1 MVNLKLTISI
11 ETAVKAILKNRRR
24 SFLTVIGIIVG
35 IAAVITIMTVGRGY
49 EKYSLKQLLDSDDIK
64 NNRTSITF
72 SPEDEDNFNKSSFN
86 FFNERDLD
94 LIRSIPGVSKVNYQ
108 VESPDK
114 IYRQRSVLVDSST
127 QNEKVHLVNGAGNKV
142 DDGKDLSKSDIGN
155 KVVTIS
161 DNLAKRLFPGLKSAT
176 DAVGKTVE
184 IDNESFLIQGI
195 FGFNVS
201 DNVQIEMNKETY
213 LNYFRGT
220 DKKNIQ
226 ITVPSKQNIASVA
239 LKVIDVLSQK
249 GSMKNLGNYSYSNSA
264 ALTDSIS
271 STLRM
276 LTLIVTF
283 IAGISLFISG
293 VGVMNM
299 VYTSISER
307 IKEIGIRRALGATGK
322 AIQLQ
327 FLLEGL
333 MLTLF
338 GGIIGYSL
346 GEFFAFIISKAM
358 RFDFSFDPFVAFLAM
373 GISIL
378 VGLVFSYIPSKSA
391 SQKDVVELIK

>member
-1 MVNLKLTISI
+1 MKLTISI
-11 ETAVKAILKNRRR
+11 ETAIKAILKNRRR
-24 SFLTVIGIIVG
+24 SFLTVIGIVVG

-49 EKYSLKQLLDSDDIK
+49 EKYSIKQLLNSDDIK

-72 SPEDEDNFNKSSFN
+72 SPEDEDNFNKSSFSY
-86 FFNERDLD
+86 FNEHDLD
-94 LIRSIPGVSKVNYQ
+94 LIRSVPGVSAVNYQ

-114 IYRQRSVLVDSST
+114 IYRERSVLIDNGT
-127 QNEKVHLVNGAGNKV
+127 QNEKIHLVNGSGIKV
-142 DDGKDLSKSDIGN
+142 DNGKNLSKSDIGN

-161 DNLAKRLFPGLKSAT
+161 DNLAKKLFPNSKNDGA
-176 DAVGKTVE
+176 AVGKTIE
-184 IDNESFLIQGI
+184 IDNESFLIEGV

-201 DNVQIEMNKETY
+201 DNIQIEMNKETY
-213 LNYFRGT
+213 LNYYRGT

-226 ITVPSKQNIASVA
+226 ITVPSTQNISRIA
-239 LKVIDVLSQK
+239 LKVVDVLSKQ
-249 GSMKNLGNYSYSNSA
+249 GSVKNLGSYNYSNSA

-271 STLRM
+271 STLQM
-276 LTLIVTF
+276 LTLIVAF

-307 IKEIGIRRALGATGK
+307 IKEIGIRRALGATRQ
-322 AIQLQ
+322 AIQSQ

-338 GGIIGYSL
+338 GGIIGYIL
-346 GEFFAFIISKAM
+346 GEFFAFVISRAM
-358 RFDFSFDPFVAFLAM
+358 KFDFSFDPFVAFLAM
-373 GISIL
+373 GISVL

-391 SQKDVVELIK
+391 SQKDIIELIK

>member
-1 MVNLKLTISI
+1 MKLTISI
-11 ETAVKAILKNRRR
+11 ETAIKAILKNRRR
-24 SFLTVIGIIVG
+24 SFLTVIGIVVG

-49 EKYSLKQLLDSDDIK
+49 EKYSIKQLLNSDDIK

-72 SPEDEDNFNKSSFN
+72 SPEDEDNFNKSSFSY
-86 FFNERDLD
+86 FNEHDLD
-94 LIRSIPGVSKVNYQ
+94 LIRSVPGVSAVNYQ

-114 IYRQRSVLVDSST
+114 IYRERSVSIDNGT
-127 QNEKVHLVNGAGNKV
+127 QNEKIHLVNGSGIKV
-142 DDGKDLSKSDIGN
+142 DNGKNLSKSDIGN

-161 DNLAKRLFPGLKSAT
+161 DNLAKKLFPNSKNDGA
-176 DAVGKTVE
+176 AVGKTIE
-184 IDNESFLIQGI
+184 IDNESFLIEGV

-201 DNVQIEMNKETY
+201 DNIQIEMNKETY
-213 LNYFRGT
+213 LSYYRGT

-226 ITVPSKQNIASVA
+226 ITVPSKQNISSIA
-239 LKVIDVLSQK
+239 LKVVDVLSKQ
-249 GSMKNLGNYSYSNSA
+249 GSVKNLGSYNYSNSA

-271 STLRM
+271 STLQM
-276 LTLIVTF
+276 LTLIVAF

-307 IKEIGIRRALGATGK
+307 IKEIGIRRALGATRQ
-322 AIQLQ
+322 AIQSQ

-338 GGIIGYSL
+338 GGIIGYIL
-346 GEFFAFIISKAM
+346 GEFFAFVISRAM
-358 RFDFSFDPFVAFLAM
+358 KFDFSFDPFVAFLAM
-373 GISIL
+373 GISVL
-378 VGLVFSYIPSKSA
+378 VGPVSYTHLTLPTKA
-391 SQKDVVELIK
+391 

>member
-1 MVNLKLTISI
+1 MKLTISI
-11 ETAVKAILKNRRR
+11 ETAIKAILKNRRR
-24 SFLTVIGIIVG
+24 SFLTVIGIVVG

-49 EKYSLKQLLDSDDIK
+49 EKYSIKQLLNSDDIK

-72 SPEDEDNFNKSSFN
+72 SPEDEDNFNKSSFSY
-86 FFNERDLD
+86 FNEHDLD
-94 LIRSIPGVSKVNYQ
+94 LIRSVPGVFAVNYQ

-114 IYRQRSVLVDSST
+114 IYRERSVSIDNGT
-127 QNEKVHLVNGAGNKV
+127 QNEKIHLVNGSGIKV
-142 DDGKDLSKSDIGN
+142 DNGKNLSKSDIGN

-161 DNLAKRLFPGLKSAT
+161 DKLAKKLFPNSKNDGA
-176 DAVGKTVE
+176 AVGKTIE
-184 IDNESFLIQGI
+184 IDNESFLIEGV

-201 DNVQIEMNKETY
+201 DNIQIEMNKETY
-213 LNYFRGT
+213 LNYYRGT
-220 DKKNIQ
+220 DKKNTQ
-226 ITVPSKQNIASVA
+226 ITVPSKQNISSIA
-239 LKVIDVLSQK
+239 LKVVDVLSKQ
-249 GSMKNLGNYSYSNSA
+249 GSVKNLGSYNYSNSA

-271 STLRM
+271 STLQM
-276 LTLIVTF
+276 LTLIVAF

-307 IKEIGIRRALGATGK
+307 IKEIGIRRALGATRQ
-322 AIQLQ
+322 AIQSQ

-338 GGIIGYSL
+338 GGIIGYIL
-346 GEFFAFIISKAM
+346 GEFFAFVISRAM
-358 RFDFSFDPFVAFLAM
+358 KFDFSFDPFVAFLAM
-373 GISIL
+373 GISVL

-391 SQKDVVELIK
+391 SQKDIIELIK

>member
-1 MVNLKLTISI
+1 MKLTISI
-11 ETAVKAILKNRRR
+11 ETAIKAILKNRRR
-24 SFLTVIGIIVG
+24 SFLTVIGIVVG

-49 EKYSLKQLLDSDDIK
+49 EKYSIKQLLNSDDIK

-72 SPEDEDNFNKSSFN
+72 SPEDEDNFNKSSFSY
-86 FFNERDLD
+86 FNEHDLD
-94 LIRSIPGVSKVNYQ
+94 LIRSVPGVSAVNYQ

-114 IYRQRSVLVDSST
+114 IYRERSVSIDNGT
-127 QNEKVHLVNGAGNKV
+127 QNEKIHLVNGSGIKV
-142 DDGKDLSKSDIGN
+142 DNGKNLSKSDIGN
-155 KVVTIS
+155 KVITIS
-161 DNLAKRLFPGLKSAT
+161 DNLAKKLFPNSKNDGA
-176 DAVGKTVE
+176 AVGKTIE
-184 IDNESFLIQGI
+184 IDNESFLIEGV

-201 DNVQIEMNKETY
+201 DNIQIEMNKETY
-213 LNYFRGT
+213 LSYYRGT

-226 ITVPSKQNIASVA
+226 ITVPSKQNISSIA
-239 LKVIDVLSQK
+239 LKVVDVLSKQ
-249 GSMKNLGNYSYSNSA
+249 GSVKNLGSYNYSNSA

-271 STLRM
+271 STLQM
-276 LTLIVTF
+276 LTLIVAF

-307 IKEIGIRRALGATGK
+307 IKEIGIRRALGATRQ
-322 AIQLQ
+322 AIQSQ

-338 GGIIGYSL
+338 GGIIGYIL
-346 GEFFAFIISKAM
+346 GEFFAFVISRAM
-358 RFDFSFDPFVAFLAM
+358 KFDFSFDPFVAFLAM
-373 GISIL
+373 GISVL

-391 SQKDVVELIK
+391 SQKDIIELIK

>member
-1 MVNLKLTISI
+1 MKLTISI
-11 ETAVKAILKNRRR
+11 ETAIKAILKNRRR
-24 SFLTVIGIIVG
+24 SFLTVIGIVVG

-49 EKYSLKQLLDSDDIK
+49 EKYSIKQLLNSDDIK

-72 SPEDEDNFNKSSFN
+72 SPEDEDNFNKSSFSY
-86 FFNERDLD
+86 FNEHDLD
-94 LIRSIPGVSKVNYQ
+94 LIRSVPGVSAVNYQ

-114 IYRQRSVLVDSST
+114 IYRERSVSIDNGT
-127 QNEKVHLVNGAGNKV
+127 QNEKIHLVNGSGIKV
-142 DDGKDLSKSDIGN
+142 DNGKNLSKSDIGN

-161 DNLAKRLFPGLKSAT
+161 DNLAKKLFPNSKNDGA
-176 DAVGKTVE
+176 AVGKTIE
-184 IDNESFLIQGI
+184 IDNESFLIEGV

-201 DNVQIEMNKETY
+201 DNIQIEMNKETY
-213 LNYFRGT
+213 LNYYRGT

-226 ITVPSKQNIASVA
+226 ITVPSKQNISSIA
-239 LKVIDVLSQK
+239 LKVVDVLSKQ
-249 GSMKNLGNYSYSNSA
+249 GSVKNLGSYNYSNSA

-271 STLRM
+271 STLQV
-276 LTLIVTF
+276 LTLIVAF

-307 IKEIGIRRALGATGK
+307 IKEIGIRRALGATRQ
-322 AIQLQ
+322 AIQSQ

-338 GGIIGYSL
+338 GGIIGYIL
-346 GEFFAFIISKAM
+346 GEFFAFVISRAM
-358 RFDFSFDPFVAFLAM
+358 KFDFSFDPFVAFLAM
-373 GISIL
+373 GISVL

-391 SQKDVVELIK
+391 SQKDIIELIK

>member
-1 MVNLKLTISI
+1 MKLTISI
-11 ETAVKAILKNRRR
+11 ETAIKAILKNRRR
-24 SFLTVIGIIVG
+24 SFLTVIGIVVG

-49 EKYSLKQLLDSDDIK
+49 EKYSIKQLLNSDDIK

-72 SPEDEDNFNKSSFN
+72 SPEDEDNFNKSSFSY
-86 FFNERDLD
+86 FNEHDLD
-94 LIRSIPGVSKVNYQ
+94 LIRSVPGVSAVNYQ

-114 IYRQRSVLVDSST
+114 IYRERSVSIDNGT
-127 QNEKVHLVNGAGNKV
+127 QNEKIHLVNGSGIKV
-142 DDGKDLSKSDIGN
+142 DNGKNLSKSDIGN

-161 DNLAKRLFPGLKSAT
+161 DNLAKKLFPNSKNDGA
-176 DAVGKTVE
+176 AVGKTIE
-184 IDNESFLIQGI
+184 IDNESFLIEGV

-201 DNVQIEMNKETY
+201 DNIQIEMNKETY
-213 LNYFRGT
+213 LNYYRGT

-226 ITVPSKQNIASVA
+226 ITVPSKQNISSIA
-239 LKVIDVLSQK
+239 LKVVDVLSKQ
-249 GSMKNLGNYSYSNSA
+249 GSVKNLGSYNYSNSA

-271 STLRM
+271 STLQM
-276 LTLIVTF
+276 LTLIVAF

-307 IKEIGIRRALGATGK
+307 IKEIGIRRALGATRQ
-322 AIQLQ
+322 AIQSQ

-338 GGIIGYSL
+338 GGIIGYIL
-346 GEFFAFIISKAM
+346 GEFFAFVISRAM
-358 RFDFSFDPFVAFLAM
+358 KFDFSFDPFVAFLAM
-373 GISIL
+373 GISVL

-391 SQKDVVELIK
+391 SQKDIIELIK

>member
-1 MVNLKLTISI
+1 MKLTISI
-11 ETAVKAILKNRRR
+11 ETAIKAILKNRRR
-24 SFLTVIGIIVG
+24 SFLTVIGIVVG

-49 EKYSLKQLLDSDDIK
+49 EKYSIKQLLNSDDIK

-72 SPEDEDNFNKSSFN
+72 SPEDEDNFNKSSFSY
-86 FFNERDLD
+86 FNEHDLD
-94 LIRSIPGVSKVNYQ
+94 LIRSVPGVSAVNYQ

-114 IYRQRSVLVDSST
+114 IYRERSVSIDNGT
-127 QNEKVHLVNGAGNKV
+127 QNEKIHLVNGSGIKV
-142 DDGKDLSKSDIGN
+142 DNGKNLSKSDIGN

-161 DNLAKRLFPGLKSAT
+161 DNLAKKLFPNSKNDGA
-176 DAVGKTVE
+176 AVGKTIE
-184 IDNESFLIQGI
+184 IDNESFLIEGV

-201 DNVQIEMNKETY
+201 DNIQIEMNKETY
-213 LNYFRGT
+213 LSYYRGT

-226 ITVPSKQNIASVA
+226 ITVPSKQNISSIA
-239 LKVIDVLSQK
+239 LKVVDVLSKQ
-249 GSMKNLGNYSYSNSA
+249 GSVKNLGSYNYSNSA

-271 STLRM
+271 STLQM
-276 LTLIVTF
+276 LTLIVAF

-307 IKEIGIRRALGATGK
+307 IKEIGIRRALGATRQ
-322 AIQLQ
+322 AIQSQ

-338 GGIIGYSL
+338 GGIIGYIL
-346 GEFFAFIISKAM
+346 GEFFAFVISRAM
-358 RFDFSFDPFVAFLAM
+358 KFDFSFDPFVAFLAM
-373 GISIL
+373 GISVL

-391 SQKDVVELIK
+391 SQKDIIELIK

>member
-1 MVNLKLTISI
+1 LKLTISI
-11 ETAVKAILKNRRR
+11 ETAIKAILKNRRR
-24 SFLTVIGIIVG
+24 SFLTVIGIVVG

-49 EKYSLKQLLDSDDIK
+49 EKYSIKQLLNSDDIK

-72 SPEDEDNFNKSSFN
+72 SPEDEDNFNKSSFSY
-86 FFNERDLD
+86 FNEHDLD
-94 LIRSIPGVSKVNYQ
+94 LIRSVPGVSAVNYQ

-114 IYRQRSVLVDSST
+114 IYRERSVSIDNGT
-127 QNEKVHLVNGAGNKV
+127 QNEKIHLVNGSGIKV
-142 DDGKDLSKSDIGN
+142 DNGKNLSKSDIGN

-161 DNLAKRLFPGLKSAT
+161 DNLAKKLFPNSKNDGA
-176 DAVGKTVE
+176 AVGKTIE
-184 IDNESFLIQGI
+184 IDNESFLIEGV

-201 DNVQIEMNKETY
+201 DNIQIEMNKETY
-213 LNYFRGT
+213 LSYYRGT

-226 ITVPSKQNIASVA
+226 ITVPSKQNISSIA
-239 LKVIDVLSQK
+239 LKVVDVLSKQ
-249 GSMKNLGNYSYSNSA
+249 GSVKNLGSYNYSNSA

-271 STLRM
+271 STLQM
-276 LTLIVTF
+276 LTLIVAF

-307 IKEIGIRRALGATGK
+307 IKEIGIRRALGATRQ
-322 AIQLQ
+322 AIQSQ

-338 GGIIGYSL
+338 GGIIGYIL
-346 GEFFAFIISKAM
+346 GEFFAFVISRAM
-358 RFDFSFDPFVAFLAM
+358 KFDFSFDPFVAFLAM
-373 GISIL
+373 GISVL

-391 SQKDVVELIK
+391 SQKDIIELIK

>member
-1 MVNLKLTISI
+1 MKLTISI
-11 ETAVKAILKNRRR
+11 ETAIKAILKNRRR
-24 SFLTVIGIIVG
+24 SFLTVIGIVVG

-49 EKYSLKQLLDSDDIK
+49 EKYSIKQLLNSDDIK

-72 SPEDEDNFNKSSFN
+72 SPEDEDNFNKSSFSY
-86 FFNERDLD
+86 FNEHDLD
-94 LIRSIPGVSKVNYQ
+94 LIRSVPGVSAVNYQ

-114 IYRQRSVLVDSST
+114 IYRERSVSIDNGT
-127 QNEKVHLVNGAGNKV
+127 QNEKIHLVNGSGIKV
-142 DDGKDLSKSDIGN
+142 DNGKNLSKSDIGN

-161 DNLAKRLFPGLKSAT
+161 DNLAKKLFPNSKNDGA
-176 DAVGKTVE
+176 AVGKTIE
-184 IDNESFLIQGI
+184 IDNESFLIEGV

-201 DNVQIEMNKETY
+201 DNIQIEMNKETY
-213 LNYFRGT
+213 LSYYRGT

-226 ITVPSKQNIASVA
+226 ITVPSKQNISSIA
-239 LKVIDVLSQK
+239 LKVVDVLSKQ
-249 GSMKNLGNYSYSNSA
+249 GSVKNLGSYNYSNSA

-271 STLRM
+271 STLQM
-276 LTLIVTF
+276 LTLIVAF

-307 IKEIGIRRALGATGK
+307 IKEIGIRRALGATRQ
-322 AIQLQ
+322 AIQSQ

-338 GGIIGYSL
+338 GGIIGYTL
-346 GEFFAFIISKAM
+346 GEFFAFVISRAM
-358 RFDFSFDPFVAFLAM
+358 KFDFSFDPFVAFLAM
-373 GISIL
+373 GISVL

-391 SQKDVVELIK
+391 SQKDIIELIK

>member
-1 MVNLKLTISI
+1 MKLTISI
-11 ETAVKAILKNRRR
+11 ETAIKAILKNRRR
-24 SFLTVIGIIVG
+24 SFLTVIGIVVG

-49 EKYSLKQLLDSDDIK
+49 EKYSIKQLLNSDDIK

-72 SPEDEDNFNKSSFN
+72 SPEDEDNFNKSSFSY
-86 FFNERDLD
+86 FNEHDLD
-94 LIRSIPGVSKVNYQ
+94 LIRSVPGVSAVNYQ

-114 IYRQRSVLVDSST
+114 IYRERSVSIDNGT
-127 QNEKVHLVNGAGNKV
+127 QNEKIHLVNGSGIKV
-142 DDGKDLSKSDIGN
+142 DNGKNLSKSDIGN

-161 DNLAKRLFPGLKSAT
+161 DNLAKKLFPNSKNDGA
-176 DAVGKTVE
+176 AVGKTIE
-184 IDNESFLIQGI
+184 IDNESFLIEGV

-201 DNVQIEMNKETY
+201 DNIQIEMNKETY
-213 LNYFRGT
+213 LNYYRGT

-226 ITVPSKQNIASVA
+226 ITVPSKQNISSIA
-239 LKVIDVLSQK
+239 LKVVDVLSKQ
-249 GSMKNLGNYSYSNSA
+249 GSVKNLGSYNYSNSA
-264 ALTDSIS
+264 ALTESIS
-271 STLRM
+271 STLQM
-276 LTLIVTF
+276 LTLIVAF

-307 IKEIGIRRALGATGK
+307 IKEIGIRRALGATRQ
-322 AIQLQ
+322 AIQSQ

-338 GGIIGYSL
+338 GGIIGYIL
-346 GEFFAFIISKAM
+346 GEFFAFVISRAM
-358 RFDFSFDPFVAFLAM
+358 KFDFSFDPFVAFLAM
-373 GISIL
+373 GISVL

-391 SQKDVVELIK
+391 SQKDIIELIK

>member
-1 MVNLKLTISI
+1 MKLTISI
-11 ETAVKAILKNRRR
+11 ETAIKAILKNRRR
-24 SFLTVIGIIVG
+24 SFLTVIGIVVG

-49 EKYSLKQLLDSDDIK
+49 EKYSIKQLLNSDDIK

-72 SPEDEDNFNKSSFN
+72 SPEDEDNFNKSSFSY
-86 FFNERDLD
+86 FNEHDLD
-94 LIRSIPGVSKVNYQ
+94 LIRSVPGVSAVNYQ

-114 IYRQRSVLVDSST
+114 IYRERSVSIDNGT
-127 QNEKVHLVNGAGNKV
+127 QNEKIHLVNGSGIKV
-142 DDGKDLSKSDIGN
+142 DNGKNLSKSDIGN

-161 DNLAKRLFPGLKSAT
+161 DNLAKKLFPNSKNDGA
-176 DAVGKTVE
+176 AVSKTIE
-184 IDNESFLIQGI
+184 IDNESFLIEGV

-201 DNVQIEMNKETY
+201 DNIQIEMNKETY
-213 LNYFRGT
+213 LSYYRGT

-226 ITVPSKQNIASVA
+226 ITVPSKQNISSIA
-239 LKVIDVLSQK
+239 LKVVDVLSKQ
-249 GSMKNLGNYSYSNSA
+249 GSVKNLGSYNYSNSA

-271 STLRM
+271 STLQM
-276 LTLIVTF
+276 LTLIVAF
-283 IAGISLFISG
+283 IAEISLFISG

-307 IKEIGIRRALGATGK
+307 IKEIGIRRALGATRQ
-322 AIQLQ
+322 AIQSQ

-338 GGIIGYSL
+338 GGIIGYIL
-346 GEFFAFIISKAM
+346 GEFFAFVISRAM
-358 RFDFSFDPFVAFLAM
+358 KFDFFFDPFVAFLAM
-373 GISIL
+373 GISVL

-391 SQKDVVELIK
+391 SQKDIIELIK

>member
-1 MVNLKLTISI
+1 MKLTISI
-11 ETAVKAILKNRRR
+11 ETAIKAILKNRRR
-24 SFLTVIGIIVG
+24 SFLTVIGIVVG

-49 EKYSLKQLLDSDDIK
+49 EKYSIKQLLNSDDIK

-72 SPEDEDNFNKSSFN
+72 SPEDEDNFNKSSFSY
-86 FFNERDLD
+86 FNEHDLD
-94 LIRSIPGVSKVNYQ
+94 LIRSVPGVSAVNYQ

-114 IYRQRSVLVDSST
+114 IYRERSVSIDNGT
-127 QNEKVHLVNGAGNKV
+127 QNEKIHLVNGSGIKV
-142 DDGKDLSKSDIGN
+142 DNGKNLSKSDIGN

-161 DNLAKRLFPGLKSAT
+161 DNLAKKLFPNSKNDGT
-176 DAVGKTVE
+176 AVGKTIE
-184 IDNESFLIQGI
+184 IDNESFLIEGV

-201 DNVQIEMNKETY
+201 DNIQIEMNKETY
-213 LNYFRGT
+213 LSYYRGT

-226 ITVPSKQNIASVA
+226 ITVPSKQNISSIA
-239 LKVIDVLSQK
+239 LKVVDVLSKQ
-249 GSMKNLGNYSYSNSA
+249 GSVKNLGSYNYSNSA

-271 STLRM
+271 STLQM
-276 LTLIVTF
+276 LTLIVAF

-307 IKEIGIRRALGATGK
+307 IKEIGIRRALGATRQ
-322 AIQLQ
+322 AIQSQ

-338 GGIIGYSL
+338 GGIIGYIL
-346 GEFFAFIISKAM
+346 GEFFAFVISRAM
-358 RFDFSFDPFVAFLAM
+358 KFDFSFDPFVAFLAM
-373 GISIL
+373 GISVL

-391 SQKDVVELIK
+391 SQKDIIELIK

>member
-1 MVNLKLTISI
+1 MKLTISI
-11 ETAVKAILKNRRR
+11 ETAIKAILKNRRR
-24 SFLTVIGIIVG
+24 SFLTVIGIVVG

-49 EKYSLKQLLDSDDIK
+49 EKYSIKQLLNSDDIK

-72 SPEDEDNFNKSSFN
+72 SPEDEDNFNKSSFSY
-86 FFNERDLD
+86 FNEHDLD
-94 LIRSIPGVSKVNYQ
+94 LIRSVPGVSAVNYQ

-114 IYRQRSVLVDSST
+114 IYRERSVLIDNGT
-127 QNEKVHLVNGAGNKV
+127 QNEKIHLVNGSGIKV
-142 DDGKDLSKSDIGN
+142 DNGKNLSKSDIGN

-161 DNLAKRLFPGLKSAT
+161 DNLAKKLFPNSKNDGA
-176 DAVGKTVE
+176 AVGKTIE
-184 IDNESFLIQGI
+184 IDNESFLIEGV

-201 DNVQIEMNKETY
+201 DNIQIEMNKETY
-213 LNYFRGT
+213 LNYYRGT

-226 ITVPSKQNIASVA
+226 ITVPSKQNISSIA
-239 LKVIDVLSQK
+239 LKVVDVLSKQ
-249 GSMKNLGNYSYSNSA
+249 GSVKNLGSYNYSNSA

-271 STLRM
+271 STLQM
-276 LTLIVTF
+276 LTLIVAF

-307 IKEIGIRRALGATGK
+307 IKEIGIRRALGATRQ
-322 AIQLQ
+322 AIQSQ

-338 GGIIGYSL
+338 GGIIGYIL
-346 GEFFAFIISKAM
+346 GEFFAFVISRAM
-358 RFDFSFDPFVAFLAM
+358 KFDFSFDPFVAFLAM
-373 GISIL
+373 GISVL

-391 SQKDVVELIK
+391 SQKDIIELIK

>member
-1 MVNLKLTISI
+1 MKLTISI
-11 ETAVKAILKNRRR
+11 ETAIKAILKNRRR
-24 SFLTVIGIIVG
+24 SFLTVIGIVVG

-49 EKYSLKQLLDSDDIK
+49 EKYSIKQLLNSDDIK

-72 SPEDEDNFNKSSFN
+72 SPEDEDNFNKSSFSY
-86 FFNERDLD
+86 FNEHDLD
-94 LIRSIPGVSKVNYQ
+94 LIRSVPGVSAVNYQ

-114 IYRQRSVLVDSST
+114 IYRERSVSIDNGT
-127 QNEKVHLVNGAGNKV
+127 QNEKIHLVNGSGIKV
-142 DDGKDLSKSDIGN
+142 DNGKNLSKSDIGN

-161 DNLAKRLFPGLKSAT
+161 DNLAKKIFPNSKNDGA
-176 DAVGKTVE
+176 AVGKTIE
-184 IDNESFLIQGI
+184 IDNESFLIEGV

-201 DNVQIEMNKETY
+201 DNIQIEMNKETY
-213 LNYFRGT
+213 LSYYRGT

-226 ITVPSKQNIASVA
+226 ITVPSKQNISSIA
-239 LKVIDVLSQK
+239 LKVVDVLSKQ
-249 GSMKNLGNYSYSNSA
+249 GSVKNLGSYNYSNSA

-271 STLRM
+271 STLQM
-276 LTLIVTF
+276 LTLIVAF

-307 IKEIGIRRALGATGK
+307 IKEIGIRRALGATRQ
-322 AIQLQ
+322 AIQSQ

-338 GGIIGYSL
+338 GGIIGYTL
-346 GEFFAFIISKAM
+346 GEFFAFVISRAM
-358 RFDFSFDPFVAFLAM
+358 KFDFSFDPFVAFLAM
-373 GISIL
+373 GISVL

-391 SQKDVVELIK
+391 SQKDIIELIK

>member
-1 MVNLKLTISI
+1 MKLTISI
-11 ETAVKAILKNRRR
+11 ETAIKAILKNRRR
-24 SFLTVIGIIVG
+24 SFLTVIGIVVG

-49 EKYSLKQLLDSDDIK
+49 EKYSIKQLLNIDDIK

-72 SPEDEDNFNKSSFN
+72 SPEDEDNFNKSSFSY
-86 FFNERDLD
+86 FNEHDLD
-94 LIRSIPGVSKVNYQ
+94 LIRSVPGVSAVNYQ

-114 IYRQRSVLVDSST
+114 IYRERSVSIDNGT
-127 QNEKVHLVNGAGNKV
+127 QNEKIHLVNGSGIKV
-142 DDGKDLSKSDIGN
+142 DNGKNLSKSDIGN

-161 DNLAKRLFPGLKSAT
+161 DNLAKKLFPNSKNDGA
-176 DAVGKTVE
+176 AVGKTIE
-184 IDNESFLIQGI
+184 IDNESFLIEGV

-201 DNVQIEMNKETY
+201 DNIQIEMNKETY
-213 LNYFRGT
+213 LNYYRGT

-226 ITVPSKQNIASVA
+226 ITVPSKQNISSIA
-239 LKVIDVLSQK
+239 LKVVDVLSKQ
-249 GSMKNLGNYSYSNSA
+249 GSVKNLGSYNYSNSA

-271 STLRM
+271 STLQM
-276 LTLIVTF
+276 LTLIVAF

-307 IKEIGIRRALGATGK
+307 IKEIGIRRALGATRQ
-322 AIQLQ
+322 AIQSQ

-338 GGIIGYSL
+338 GGIIGYIL
-346 GEFFAFIISKAM
+346 GEFFAFVISRAM
-358 RFDFSFDPFVAFLAM
+358 KFDFSFDPFVAFLAM
-373 GISIL
+373 GISVL

-391 SQKDVVELIK
+391 SQKDIIELIK

>member
-220 DKKNIQ
+220 DKKIF
-226 ITVPSKQNIASVA
+226 K
-239 LKVIDVLSQK
+239 
-249 GSMKNLGNYSYSNSA
+249 
-264 ALTDSIS
+264 
-271 STLRM
+271 
-276 LTLIVTF
+276 
-283 IAGISLFISG
+283 
-293 VGVMNM
+293 
-299 VYTSISER
+299 
-307 IKEIGIRRALGATGK
+307 
-322 AIQLQ
+322 LQ
-327 FLLEGL
+327 FLVN
-333 MLTLF
+333 
-338 GGIIGYSL
+338 
-346 GEFFAFIISKAM
+346 
-358 RFDFSFDPFVAFLAM
+358 R
-373 GISIL
+373 IL
-378 VGLVFSYIPSKSA
+378 LVLLLK
-391 SQKDVVELIK
+391 

>member
-1 MVNLKLTISI
+1 MKLTISI
-11 ETAVKAILKNRRR
+11 ETAIKAILKNRRR
-24 SFLTVIGIIVG
+24 SFLTVIGIVVG

-49 EKYSLKQLLDSDDIK
+49 EKYSIKQLLNSDDIK

-72 SPEDEDNFNKSSFN
+72 SPEDEDNFNKSSFSY
-86 FFNERDLD
+86 FNEHDLD
-94 LIRSIPGVSKVNYQ
+94 LIRSVPGVSAVNYQ

-114 IYRQRSVLVDSST
+114 IYRERSVSIDNGT
-127 QNEKVHLVNGAGNKV
+127 QNEKIHLVNGSGIKV
-142 DDGKDLSKSDIGN
+142 DNGKNLSKSDIGN

-161 DNLAKRLFPGLKSAT
+161 DNLAKKLFPNSKNDGA
-176 DAVGKTVE
+176 AVGKTIE
-184 IDNESFLIQGI
+184 IDNESFLIEGV

-201 DNVQIEMNKETY
+201 DNIQIEMNKETY
-213 LNYFRGT
+213 LSYYRGT

-226 ITVPSKQNIASVA
+226 ITVPSKQNISSIA
-239 LKVIDVLSQK
+239 LKVVDVLSKQ
-249 GSMKNLGNYSYSNSA
+249 GSVKNLGSYNYSNSA

-271 STLRM
+271 STLQM
-276 LTLIVTF
+276 LTLIVAF

-307 IKEIGIRRALGATGK
+307 IKEIGIRRALGATRQ
-322 AIQLQ
+322 AIQSQ

-338 GGIIGYSL
+338 GGIIGYIL
-346 GEFFAFIISKAM
+346 GEFFAFVISRAM
-358 RFDFSFDPFVAFLAM
+358 KFDFSFDPFVAFLAI
-373 GISIL
+373 GISVL

-391 SQKDVVELIK
+391 SQKDIIELIK

>member
-1 MVNLKLTISI
+1 M
-11 ETAVKAILKNRRR
+11 KNRRR
-24 SFLTVIGIIVG
+24 SFLTVIGIVVG

-49 EKYSLKQLLDSDDIK
+49 EKYSIKQLLNSDDIK

-72 SPEDEDNFNKSSFN
+72 SPEDEDNFNKSSFSY
-86 FFNERDLD
+86 FNEHDLD
-94 LIRSIPGVSKVNYQ
+94 LIRSVPGVSAVNYQ

-114 IYRQRSVLVDSST
+114 IYRERSVLIDNGT
-127 QNEKVHLVNGAGNKV
+127 QNEKIHLVNGSGIKV
-142 DDGKDLSKSDIGN
+142 DNGKNLSKSDIGN

-161 DNLAKRLFPGLKSAT
+161 DNLAKKLFPNSKNDGA
-176 DAVGKTVE
+176 AVGKTIE
-184 IDNESFLIQGI
+184 IDNESFLIEGV

-201 DNVQIEMNKETY
+201 DNIQIEMNKETY
-213 LNYFRGT
+213 LSYYRGT

-226 ITVPSKQNIASVA
+226 ITVPSKQNISSIA
-239 LKVIDVLSQK
+239 LKVVDVLSKQ
-249 GSMKNLGNYSYSNSA
+249 GSVKNLGSYNYSNSA

-271 STLRM
+271 STLQM
-276 LTLIVTF
+276 LTLIVAF

-307 IKEIGIRRALGATGK
+307 IKEIGIRRALGATRQ
-322 AIQLQ
+322 AIQSQ

-338 GGIIGYSL
+338 GGIIGYIL
-346 GEFFAFIISKAM
+346 GEFFAFVISRAM
-358 RFDFSFDPFVAFLAM
+358 KFDFSFDPFVAFLAM
-373 GISIL
+373 GISVL

-391 SQKDVVELIK
+391 SQKDIIELIK

>member
-1 MVNLKLTISI
+1 MKLTISI
-11 ETAVKAILKNRRR
+11 ETAIKAILKNRRR
-24 SFLTVIGIIVG
+24 SFLTVIGIVVG

-49 EKYSLKQLLDSDDIK
+49 EKYSIKQLLNSDDIK

-72 SPEDEDNFNKSSFN
+72 SPEDEDNFNKSSFSY
-86 FFNERDLD
+86 FNEHDLD
-94 LIRSIPGVSKVNYQ
+94 LIRSVPGVSAVNYQ

-114 IYRQRSVLVDSST
+114 IYRERSVLIDNGT
-127 QNEKVHLVNGAGNKV
+127 QNEKIHLVNGSGIKV
-142 DDGKDLSKSDIGN
+142 DNGKNLSKSDIGN

-161 DNLAKRLFPGLKSAT
+161 DNLAKKLFPNSKNDGT
-176 DAVGKTVE
+176 AVGKTIE
-184 IDNESFLIQGI
+184 IDNESFLIEGV

-201 DNVQIEMNKETY
+201 DNIQIEMNKETY
-213 LNYFRGT
+213 LSYYRGT

-226 ITVPSKQNIASVA
+226 ITVPSKQNISSIA
-239 LKVIDVLSQK
+239 LKVVDVLSKQ
-249 GSMKNLGNYSYSNSA
+249 GSVKNLGSYNYSNSA

-271 STLRM
+271 STLQM
-276 LTLIVTF
+276 LTLIVAF

-307 IKEIGIRRALGATGK
+307 IKEIGIRRALGATRQ
-322 AIQLQ
+322 AIQSQ

-338 GGIIGYSL
+338 GGIIGYIL
-346 GEFFAFIISKAM
+346 GEFFAFVISRAM
-358 RFDFSFDPFVAFLAM
+358 KFDFSFDPFVAFLAM
-373 GISIL
+373 GISVL

-391 SQKDVVELIK
+391 SQKDIIELIK